1 VFDRAGNAIPGVPK
15 QTLNLRA
22 GYDIQSGALRGIG
35 AFIETSWRESAFAD
49 NANLM
54 RAPGYTLL
62 NLNAHYDP
70 PEGMGAL
77 SRVRFYISA
86 RNLADRV
93 YVSSASNVSESIS
106 ATTGVQ
112 NGLATLLNATGSI
125 YAGQPRT
132 IIAGVKVKR

>member
-86 RNLADRV
+86 RNLADRRTKWACDIAECDRIDLCRPTAHHHRRREGETM
-93 YVSSASNVSESIS
+93 SAAV
-106 ATTGVQ
+106 TT
-112 NGLATLLNATGSI
+112 
-125 YAGQPRT
+125 P
-132 IIAGVKVKR
+132 